1 MVQNPELNRRINELE
16 NRVWNT
22 REITERFERLAAKGI
37 PQKKLNK
44 QALMAEKQI
53 ILERVQMRAEENNY
67 YAKNCAQGTVL
78 ALMEEFGTGSMEII
92 KALSP
97 FPGIGGTGEICGA
110 ITGSLIAFGLI
121 FGSENIT
128 DYEAKGKTIEIAQ
141 KFINRFKEKFGHL
154 RCADIQEKIIFGRN
168 MDPGAS
174 EENMEAFAK
183 EKGYE
188 KCGLAPGF
196 GARLAAELIIDN
208 IK

>member
-1 MVQNPELNRRINELE
+1 MVQDPAINLRIKELE
-16 NRVWNT
+16 NRIWDI
-22 REITERFERLAAKGI
+22 RDITNKCEKIAKNGI
-37 PQKKLNK
+37 PRKKLNK
-44 QALMAEKQI
+44 KDLEAEKQSI
-53 ILERVQMRAEENNY
+53 FERVQTRAEEYNY
-67 YAKNCAQGTVL
+67 FAKNCAQGTAL

-110 ITGSLIAFGLI
+110 VTGSLIAFGLI
-121 FGSENIT
+121 FGNKNIA
-128 DYEAKGKTIEIAQ
+128 DYEAKSKTIEIAQ
-141 KFINRFKEKFGHL
+141 KFINRFMEKFGHL
-154 RCADIQEKIIFGRN
+154 RCADIQKNVIFGRN

-174 EENMEAFAK
+174 KENMATFSK

>member
-1 MVQNPELNRRINELE
+1 MVQDPELKRRINELE
-16 NRVWNT
+16 NRIWNT
-22 REITERFERLAAKGI
+22 REITERIEKIAVKGI
-37 PQKKLNK
+37 LRKKLNK
-44 QALMAEKQI
+44 KALMAEKQS

-67 YAKNCAQGTVL
+67 YAKNCAQGTAL
-78 ALMEEFGTGSMEII
+78 ALMEEFGIGSMEII

-121 FGSENIT
+121 FGNENIA
-128 DYEAKGKTIEIAQ
+128 DYEAKGKTIGIAQ
-141 KFINRFKEKFGHL
+141 KFINRFMEKFGHL
-154 RCADIQEKIIFGRN
+154 RCADIQKNVIFGRN

-174 EENMEAFAK
+174 EENMTAFAN

-196 GARLAAELIIDN
+196 GARLAAELIIDD